1 MKQAFSEKPNPDS
14 NDLKKLSNQTGL
26 AKRVLQVI
34 YFSYSLTMD
43 EFAHYNFISKV
54 WFQNARA
61 KQRKVCQ
68 ESESVAESE
77 VSKVNVN
84 ETSRIEL
91 LKIDWS

>member
-1 MKQAFSEKPNPDS
+1 MV
-14 NDLKKLSNQTGL
+14 KK
-26 AKRVLQVI
+26 
-34 YFSYSLTMD
+34 
-43 EFAHYNFISKV
+43 NFKNTEISDNLGISVELCHCILNGYILKV

-91 LKIDWS
+91 LKIDWLELKIQIL